1 MRPLNKI
8 SLLAL
13 LAIGTFV
20 LLGCGSKLPE
30 PLQRPKEVR
39 VIKDHKF
46 EVNGSVRKM
55 VLERDAGEFPA
66 GEGRGE
72 FMSYCA
78 MCHSLEHIMNQPDFT
93 KEVWTYEVHKM
104 VESYGAPIDTATS
117 KKIVEYI
124 MNIKG
129 AR

>member
-8 SLLAL
+8 SLLVL
-13 LAIGTFV
+13 LATGTLV
-20 LLGCGSKLPE
+20 LSRCGSKLPE
-30 PLQRPKEVR
+30 PPQRPKEVR

-55 VLERDAGEFPA
+55 VLARDAGEFPE

-72 FMSYCA
+72 FMSYCS
-78 MCHSLEHIMNQPDFT
+78 MCHSLEHVMNQPDFT
-93 KEVWTYEVHKM
+93 KKVWTEEVHKM
-104 VESYGAPIDTATS
+104 VENYGAPIDSSVA
-117 KKIVEYI
+117 KKIVDYI

-129 AR
+129 I